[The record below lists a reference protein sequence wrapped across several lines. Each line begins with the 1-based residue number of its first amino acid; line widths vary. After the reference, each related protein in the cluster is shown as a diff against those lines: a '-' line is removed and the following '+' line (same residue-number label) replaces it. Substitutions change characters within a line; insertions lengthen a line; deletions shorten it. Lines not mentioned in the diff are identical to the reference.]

1 LILEKNKNVVPPLY
15 IKGEQVEVTETY
27 RYLGLTIDNKLTWNS
42 HLDSLLKKANQRLY
56 FLRKLRSFNVD
67 KSIMVTFY
75 SSTVDSI
82 FLFGIVCYG
91 GNISKYQIL
100 KINRTIKRAG
110 KIINQ
115 QLPLFED
122 LYTTSAVKK
131 AKEIIEDTSHILNKE
146 YETSD
151 RSGRLL
157 SKRSRTNRYK
167 NSFVPVTTRLLQSSL

>member
-1 LILEKNKNVVPPLY
+1 MYNDTNNKRNSIFFSTLF
-15 IKGEQVEVTETY
+15 IKHDSKPDLSVY
-27 RYLGLTIDNKLTWNS
+27 FDDLCDAFSSYKL
-42 HLDSLLKKANQRLY
+42 HQRLY

-75 SSTVDSI
+75 SSTVESI
-82 FLFGIVCYG
+82 FVFGIVCYG